1 MSAALPEFE
10 FVKTAACRDARV
22 NNCPEVATNVPGV
35 VALRDGNRPDTIVTM
50 TAAEWVSLTDAVK
63 AGEYDLSA

>member
-1 MSAALPEFE
+1 MSRVPEFE

-22 NNCPEVATNVPGV
+22 NNCPEVALNVPGV
-35 VALRDGNRPDTIVTM
+35 VALRDSERPETIVTM
-50 TAAEWVSLTDAVK
+50 TAAQWSDLTAAVK

>member
-1 MSAALPEFE
+1 MTREPEFA

-22 NNCPEVATNVPGV
+22 DNCPEVATNIPGV
-35 VALRDGNRPDTIVTM
+35 VALRDSDQPDTIVTM
-50 TAAEWVSLTDAVK
+50 TVAQWADLTAAVK